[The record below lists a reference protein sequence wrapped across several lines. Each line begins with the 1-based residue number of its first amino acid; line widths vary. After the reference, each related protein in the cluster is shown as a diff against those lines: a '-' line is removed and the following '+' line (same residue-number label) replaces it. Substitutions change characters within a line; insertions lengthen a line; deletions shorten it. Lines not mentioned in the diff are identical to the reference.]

1 MPRNGERFALG
12 VDTPRSLPEGI
23 AGEGAGEDPTW
34 EPSADEWRHRA
45 RGHGAVGCPF
55 PVRTVSTKPALSHP
69 AAPGA
74 PLGRDPVNRGPGTA
88 SRGTGWERDR
98 RTPREGFGEE
108 GNLESLERYSVEMGT
123 EYPSEETL
131 WGKEWGALRKGPCG
145 EEPGGEGTS
154 QSFRLLA
161 GRSDGTAMTGS
172 GRRAAG
178 DTAAQAGQEQCE
190 SAAGA
195 AQERDRSAAGVRRER
210 GRSRV
215 GAG

>member
-12 VDTPRSLPEGI
+12 VDTPRSLPGGI
-23 AGEGAGEDPTW
+23 AGEGAGEDPAW

-45 RGHGAVGCPF
+45 RGHGAVFCPF
-55 PVRTVSTKPALSHP
+55 PVRTVSTKPAFSHP

-74 PLGRDPVNRGPGTA
+74 PLGRDPVNRGAGTT
-88 SRGTGWERDR
+88 SGGTGWERDR
-98 RTPREGFGEE
+98 RTSREGFGEE

-131 WGKEWGALRKGPCG
+131 WGKEWGAPRKGPCG
-145 EEPGGEGTS
+145 EELGGEGTS

-178 DTAAQAGQEQCE
+178 DTAAQAGQERRR
-190 SAAGA
+190 SGTGA
-195 AQERDRSAAGVRRER
+195 RLECGGSG
-210 GRSRV
+210 V